1 MFKNAFMSETVLK
14 SVVSCKGSDNL
25 WLELFRKKVHA
36 FIIILSTAQDLYSF
50 DNIYI
55 GQNKIF
61 THTIKSSVF
70 VWGFVQFI
78 RLMNDT
84 FEKKNHLARYYT
96 TILIL
101 SIKKGSATVQ

>member
-25 WLELFRKKVHA
+25 WLERFTKEVHA
-36 FIIILSTAQDLYSF
+36 SIIILSTAQDLYGF
-50 DNIYI
+50 NHVYI

-70 VWGFVQFI
+70 VWGFVRFI

-84 FEKKNHLARYYT
+84 FGKKIIWLGIVPPY
-96 TILIL
+96 
-101 SIKKGSATVQ
+101 